1 MTNLISLNAETLR
14 TSIYYIVGIVSTPIE
29 VSISLYM
36 LWQYLGGWATLAG
49 VGAMIVAM
57 PIESYIV
64 RVDERLN
71 SALYKIR
78 DSRIKSLNEILAG
91 IRVIKFMGWEK
102 SFEKLIESIREK
114 ELANFLKSSLVNSL
128 NVLVWT
134 IMPFLVSFVSFAT
147 FFYTDEKN
155 HLDANI
161 AFVSLTLFNILRFP
175 LSFISDIVTELIK
188 V

>member
-14 TSIYYIVGIVSTPIE
+14 TSIYYYVGIVSTPIE

-49 VGAMIVAM
+49 VGAMLVVM

-78 DSRIKSLNEILAG
+78 DSRIKSLNEMLAG

-134 IMPFLVSFVSFAT
+134 MVPFLVSFASFAT

-161 AFVSLTLFNILRFP
+161 AFVSLTLFSMLRFP
-175 LSFISDIVTELIK
+175 LSFIPDIVTELIK